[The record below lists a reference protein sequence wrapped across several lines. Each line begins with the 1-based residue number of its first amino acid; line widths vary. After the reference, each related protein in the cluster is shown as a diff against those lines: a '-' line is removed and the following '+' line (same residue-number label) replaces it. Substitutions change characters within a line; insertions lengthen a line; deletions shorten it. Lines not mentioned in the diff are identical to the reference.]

1 MNRLQPHSLFWLFFF
16 LLVLVGCRTSPATT
30 PASPPSAPVP
40 AVEPAVADPALT
52 PFVLPTL
59 FPTSTPLFSPTPWPT
74 SSPPATAVPRTPI
87 PFAEIVVSLTYEIP
101 ALGLQRRLEGNVAS
115 QITLTDE
122 VTGETVTLS
131 NQPGNLLQIQET
143 LVNLSLAERPEDCDR
158 CVYLRYQLPASQ
170 TQAEGWLQDLIFLAS
185 LDHFTSVHLGPHFPA
200 GTIIGLRRNASAFD
214 VAQTLAL
221 TADGNLYIWQGVMA
235 EIPPSQP
242 AGQQLVAWRDAAA
255 GLPVDDLQRRYAA
268 ACPGA
273 PFETLYLPETEIILI
288 CPALSLPAVLAPLYQ
303 QLDLALA
310 AALPAP
316 EVAPPGYPL
325 TLNDR
330 LLYQQIDGYRLLLD
344 AEDQVTIFRGET
356 AVLTTTLTLTNTTGL
371 SLTLALEQS
380 GALMA
385 GVSGLEEEWPAF
397 LIVRGPL
404 AVSSRGWDQAPPN
417 ALRPLLMTLDAWIA
431 AQLAPEE

>member
-1 MNRLQPHSLFWLFFF
+1 MNHLQPYRLLWALFF
-16 LLVLVGCRTSPATT
+16 LLILVGCRTT
-30 PASPPSAPVP
+30 PAVTPAASPVP
-40 AVEPAVADPALT
+40 AGEPAPVVSAPT
-52 PFVLPTL
+52 PFALPTL
-59 FPTSTPLFSPTPWPT
+59 FPTNTPLVWPTPWPT
-74 SSPPATAVPRTPI
+74 SSLPATAVPRTPI

-115 QITLTDE
+115 QIILTDE

-143 LVNLSLAERPEDCDR
+143 LTRLTLAEPPDGCDR
-158 CVYLRYQLPASQ
+158 CVFLRYELPARQ
-170 TQAEGWLQDLIFLAS
+170 TQVEGWLQDLIFLAS

-200 GTIIGLRRNASAFD
+200 GTVIGLRRNASAFD

-221 TADGNLYIWQGVMA
+221 TADGDLFIWQGVMA
-235 EIPPSQP
+235 EIPPPQP
-242 AGQQLVAWRDAAA
+242 AGPLLAEWRAAVAA
-255 GLPVDDLQRRYAA
+255 LPEIDLQRRYAA

-273 PFETLYLPETEIILI
+273 PFETLRLSETEIILI

-316 EVAPPGYPL
+316 KVAPPDYPL

-344 AEDQVTIFRGET
+344 ADDQVTIFSGESV
-356 AVLTTTLTLTNTTGL
+356 VLTTTLTLTNTTGL

-417 ALRPLLMTLDAWIA
+417 ALRPLLTTLDAWIA
-431 AQLAPEE
+431 AQLAPED

>member
-1 MNRLQPHSLFWLFFF
+1 MNHLQPYRLLWALFF
-16 LLVLVGCRTSPATT
+16 LLVLVGCRTTPAAT
-30 PASPPSAPVP
+30 PASSPAPAVGPAPVLP
-40 AVEPAVADPALT
+40 T

-59 FPTSTPLFSPTPWPT
+59 FPTNTPLVSPTPWPT
-74 SSPPATAVPRTPI
+74 SSPPATVVPRTPI
-87 PFAEIVVSLTYEIP
+87 PFEQIVVSLTYEIP

-115 QITLTDE
+115 QIILTDE

-143 LVNLSLAERPEDCDR
+143 LTRLTLAERPEACDR
-158 CVYLRYQLPASQ
+158 CVYLRYELPASQ

-200 GTIIGLRRNASAFD
+200 DTIIGLRRNASAFD

-235 EIPPSQP
+235 EIPPPQP
-242 AGQQLVAWRDAAA
+242 AGQQLIAWRDAAA

-268 ACPGA
+268 ACLGA
-273 PFETLYLPETEIILI
+273 PFETLRLLEMEIIVV
-288 CPALSLPAVLAPLYQ
+288 CPALSLPAALAPLYA

-316 EVAPPGYPL
+316 EIDPPTYPL
-325 TLNDR
+325 RLGDR
-330 LLYQQIDGYRLLLD
+330 LVYQQADGTRLLLD
-344 AEDQVTIFRGET
+344 ADDQVTIFSGAT
-356 AVLTTTLTLTNTTGL
+356 AVLTTTLALTNTTGL
-371 SLTLALEQS
+371 SLTLALEES
-380 GALMA
+380 GVLMA
-385 GVSGLEEEWPAF
+385 GVSGLEDDWPAF

-404 AVSSRGWDQAPPN
+404 AVSSRGWDEVPPN
-417 ALRPLLMTLDAWIA
+417 ALRPLLATLDAWIA
-431 AQLAPEE
+431 ALLAPEE